1 MKQAYQIAVMAR
13 LGWNLHSMNNEGSV
27 GNVTMGRKVTLPRS
41 TARGIETFETDMV
54 SGEMLKHGFVESLWT
69 RFGAEHLCPDCKTLR
84 PVRASKAASHK
95 DALACPIC
103 DLSGYMSVVKGG
115 LNLKRYAPVE
125 FGMSVALPEAVAI
138 QKHIHA
144 RHGRDTD
151 ETEAGTA
158 KATDQMIYY
167 RPTRSGQYAFHALMN
182 SWKIGVDDT
191 TFETVLEKDIR
202 WSRFSTALYALA
214 DVMIFP
220 QGAMRATRLAHVT
233 EAQGII
239 VVAGTNSFVPRW
251 SPLDDRYRE
260 MVEGMLSHVDEVD
273 EDGGVHAFRFDSPV
287 ELLSA
292 IKTIMTGYE
301 PWSAGA

>member
-1 MKQAYQIAVMAR
+1 MKKAYQIAVMAR
-13 LGWNLHSMNNEGSV
+13 LGWNLHSMNNEGTV

-41 TARGIETFETDMV
+41 TPAGIETLETDMV

-69 RFGAEHLCPDCKTLR
+69 RFGTDQLCPDCKTLR

-95 DALACPIC
+95 EALACPIC
-103 DLSGYMSVVKGG
+103 DLSGYMAVAKGG
-115 LNLKRYAPVE
+115 LNLKRYAPIE
-125 FGMSVALPEAVAI
+125 FGMSVALPEAVAM

-144 RHGRDTD
+144 RHRRDVD
-151 ETEAGTA
+151 EAEGETA
-158 KATDQMIYY
+158 AASDQMIYY
-167 RPTRSGQYAFHALMN
+167 RPTRSGQYAFHALLN
-182 SWKIGVDDT
+182 AWKIGVDDT
-191 TFETVLEKDIR
+191 TFEAVVEKDSR

-239 VVAGTNSFVPRW
+239 VVTEINAFVPRW
-251 SPLDDRYRE
+251 SPLDDQYRE
-260 MVEGMLSHVDEVD
+260 MVEGMLSNADEVD
-273 EDGGVHAFRFDSPV
+273 GEGVRAFRFDDPV
-287 ELLSA
+287 ELLGA
-292 IKTIMTGYE
+292 MKTVTKEYE